1 MANDS
6 VTTDGI
12 ESQQQ
17 IAVEVAYALP
27 DRQKIVALQVPAGTT
42 ALAAA
47 RQSGIAE
54 LFEGLDLD
62 QSPMGI
68 FGKAVEAVSHI
79 VAAGDRV
86 EIYRPLLI
94 DPKES
99 RKARAAKVKSGKAAT
114 VEAGRAGSA
123 SE

>member
-1 MANDS
+1 MTKS
-6 VTTDGI
+6 
-12 ESQQQ
+12 ESRADL
-17 IAVEVAYALP
+17 IPVEVAYALP
-27 DRQKIVALQVPAGTT
+27 ERQQIIALNVPLGTT

-54 LFEGLDLD
+54 LFGGLDLE

-68 FGKAVEAVSHI
+68 FGKAVEAASH
-79 VAAGDRV
+79 VLAAGERI

-99 RKARAAKVKSGKAAT
+99 RKARAAKVKAGKAAKP
-114 VEAGRAGSA
+114 
-123 SE
+123 